1 MKAVV
6 EGLIKKW
13 LALLVWVCQLI
24 DVRGLHPRR
33 PRGSQSGRHK
43 RLNGSFQAG
52 AGEPLGTDSHWTI
65 SNDQANAGVL
75 IGHKNA
81 LYYWAQSANS
91 IYSRVLLVS

>member
-13 LALLVWVCQLI
+13 LALLVCVCQVI

-81 LYYWAQSANS
+81 LYY
-91 IYSRVLLVS
+91 